1 MMNKQQKNE
10 SDNKIANY
18 NQEKEGSSCENLYGE
33 EEDEDDL
40 LKEESETNKSSFFSF
55 TKDIQENDEGSNYN
69 NEYTDSIKS
78 KTIIKGD
85 KTLHSDTIKDSFEL
99 YKERMQQKKSKGN
112 EEEEESE
119 ESEDYINPFDLYL
132 NSNISF
138 TNYFHILKNGDFIFN
153 KINNT
158 YFIFVKRMPFKKNY
172 FIFIKYCSKDD
183 FNRSQSLKKEIID
196 LFLQKLKGEGED
208 ANIKKEFFKYI
219 KEKVKREQIKII
231 NEKYIKEYSFNKK
244 IKMYYLNYFNK
255 KLTFEIVIN
264 INWKLKEFID

>member
-1 MMNKQQKNE
+1 
-10 SDNKIANY
+10 
-18 NQEKEGSSCENLYGE
+18 
-33 EEDEDDL
+33 
-40 LKEESETNKSSFFSF
+40 
-55 TKDIQENDEGSNYN
+55 
-69 NEYTDSIKS
+69 
-78 KTIIKGD
+78 
-85 KTLHSDTIKDSFEL
+85 
-99 YKERMQQKKSKGN
+99 MQQKKSKGN

-183 FNRSQSLKKEIID
+183 FNKSKSLKKEIID

>member
-1 MMNKQQKNE
+1 
-10 SDNKIANY
+10 
-18 NQEKEGSSCENLYGE
+18 
-33 EEDEDDL
+33 
-40 LKEESETNKSSFFSF
+40 
-55 TKDIQENDEGSNYN
+55 
-69 NEYTDSIKS
+69 
-78 KTIIKGD
+78 
-85 KTLHSDTIKDSFEL
+85 
-99 YKERMQQKKSKGN
+99 
-112 EEEEESE
+112 
-119 ESEDYINPFDLYL
+119 
-132 NSNISF
+132 
-138 TNYFHILKNGDFIFN
+138 
-153 KINNT
+153 
-158 YFIFVKRMPFKKNY
+158 MPFKKNY

-183 FNRSQSLKKEIID
+183 FNKSKSLKKEIID

>member
-1 MMNKQQKNE
+1 MNKQRKNE

-18 NQEKEGSSCENLYGE
+18 NQEKEGSSCEYLYGE

-85 KTLHSDTIKDSFEL
+85 KTLHSDTIKDSIEL

-158 YFIFVKRMPFKKNY
+158 YFIF
-172 FIFIKYCSKDD
+172 
-183 FNRSQSLKKEIID
+183 
-196 LFLQKLKGEGED
+196 
-208 ANIKKEFFKYI
+208 
-219 KEKVKREQIKII
+219 
-231 NEKYIKEYSFNKK
+231 
-244 IKMYYLNYFNK
+244 
-255 KLTFEIVIN
+255 
-264 INWKLKEFID
+264 